1 MALSSAGRFAILYSP
16 RIYMFMGIIG
26 LGPLIW
32 KMFAM
37 LPAEPIIV
45 VLHHEVIFS
54 RYHG

>member
-1 MALSSAGRFAILYSP
+1 
-16 RIYMFMGIIG
+16 MFMGIIG
-26 LGPLIW
+26 LGPLVW